1 MLDSAARK
9 KPSGKR
15 GSSEKHSRKVRFS
28 MGNMCLDGIYIVY
41 VKAYGIARKSK
52 WKYRFWI

>member
-15 GSSEKHSRKVRFS
+15 GSSEEYSRKDHFS
-28 MGNMCLDGIYIVY
+28 MGNMCLDGTCIVY
-41 VKAYGIARKSK
+41 VNAYGIA
-52 WKYRFWI
+52 

>member
-15 GSSEKHSRKVRFS
+15 GSSEKHSRKDRFS

-52 WKYRFWI
+52 